1 MRAGLPEQQG
11 DCTFLLAVT
20 FGAVN
25 VRLRESAGRVAA
37 GASLAPGTTV
47 SGWGVWGSWS
57 IP

>member
-47 SGWGVWGSWS
+47 SGWRV
-57 IP
+57 